1 MNKAREMGLFSSPL
15 PLQHSSDFPV
25 IQYVDDTLLIM
36 EASARQL
43 VTLKSLLFSF
53 SNSTRLR
60 VNYSMYP
67 INITDQKLDHLAQT
81 FDCVKGSLPF
91 TYLGLPLSL
100 RKPKVI
106 DFSPLVTKCERRLV
120 ATSSFL
126 NQAGRLQIANSV
138 ITALPTFALSTF
150 QMHKTVLD
158 QIDKYRRHCI
168 WRGSDMQS
176 KKPSKVDWE
185 KVRKPKKDGGLGVL
199 NVQTHNEAMLLKFLD
214 KFITKRICHGL
225 V

>member
-1 MNKAREMGLFSSPL
+1 
-15 PLQHSSDFPV
+15 LQ
-25 IQYVDDTLLIM
+25 YADDTLIFM
-36 EASARQL
+36 QGDAGQL
-43 VTLKSLLFSF
+43 FFLKAILNSF
-53 SNSTRLR
+53 AESTGLK
-60 VNYSMYP
+60 VNYSKSMMIP
-67 INITDQKLDHLAQT
+67 INISEERFNILAQT
-81 FDCVKGSLPF
+81 FGCSKGTLPF

-100 RKPKVI
+100 TRPTVA
-106 DFSPLVTKCERRLV
+106 DYWPLVTKCERRLV